1 MYITKWRISSKKSIY
16 CINSVIWHSG
26 KGKTMNAV
34 KISVVASSLGRKE
47 VEHGGNLGQP
57 NYSVYYYNGGQMQL
71 NICQNL

>member
-1 MYITKWRISSKKSIY
+1 
-16 CINSVIWHSG
+16 
-26 KGKTMNAV
+26 MNAV
-34 KISVVASSLGRKE
+34 KISVVASGLGRKE